1 MRSLSLSIGM
11 SMLATADAHAAAA
24 QHGHGDWEWAG
35 SFDTPDSHYVWQA
48 QAVEGVEDNHGYV
61 DPSMKM
67 VIFSI
72 PDSTEESL
80 HAVEEEA
87 GHSFGVNC
95 TEVDVNEYIL
105 PTIPANLPG
114 GVDYCYELHFAVGIN
129 PTSSFFVNT
138 TGVAAVAI
146 FAQHVPVEFERD
158 MHYFKDVHGDDIE
171 PVHELP
177 EEVEAEVPRPWG
189 IAIGAAII
197 VNLVTFTGVVFVV
210 PGCNNLRNK
219 YPAGLFSLAN
229 AFASGAL
236 LASAFFLML
245 HEATHLLTDP
255 NESFSAFMWGALIL
269 TGFITSSLLEVVVHS
284 IMPPASSPDMANTK
298 DGIQIEITQKSKRI
312 RVLSGVLV
320 GDFIHNLVD
329 GILIGFAFIYC
340 DQTVGWSIAASSVYH
355 EFAQEVSDYLV
366 LTDPKQGNL
375 STPLA
380 LLWNF
385 LSGTSVIW
393 GAIIMV
399 GMGDI
404 DIRAQGLLLAFGGGV
419 YIQIGATECMNR
431 VHGSV
436 NSNMLRIAAYL
447 AFVAGAISIG
457 LVLYDHEH
465 CVPAGAEDAHG
476 HGHGH
481 GH

>member
-1 MRSLSLSIGM
+1 M
-11 SMLATADAHAAAA
+11 
-24 QHGHGDWEWAG
+24 
-35 SFDTPDSHYVWQA
+35 
-48 QAVEGVEDNHGYV
+48 
-61 DPSMKM
+61 
-67 VIFSI
+67 
-72 PDSTEESL
+72 
-80 HAVEEEA
+80 
-87 GHSFGVNC
+87 
-95 TEVDVNEYIL
+95 
-105 PTIPANLPG
+105 
-114 GVDYCYELHFAVGIN
+114 
-129 PTSSFFVNT
+129 
-138 TGVAAVAI
+138 
-146 FAQHVPVEFERD
+146 
-158 MHYFKDVHGDDIE
+158 
-171 PVHELP
+171 
-177 EEVEAEVPRPWG
+177 
-189 IAIGAAII
+189 
-197 VNLVTFTGVVFVV
+197 
-210 PGCNNLRNK
+210 
-219 YPAGLFSLAN
+219 
-229 AFASGAL
+229 
-236 LASAFFLML
+236 
-245 HEATHLLTDP
+245 
-255 NESFSAFMWGALIL
+255 
-269 TGFITSSLLEVVVHS
+269 
-284 IMPPASSPDMANTK
+284 
-298 DGIQIEITQKSKRI
+298 
-312 RVLSGVLV
+312 
-320 GDFIHNLVD
+320 GDFIHNFVD
-329 GILIGFAFIYC
+329 CLLISFAFMFC
-340 DQTVGWSIAASSVYH
+340 DASAGWSIAASTVYH